1 MSNVTAIRAPE
12 TATPAT
18 EAVPL
23 ADLYLSDLNPRQD
36 ADPEGIALLAESI
49 RLLGL
54 IQNPAGFRD
63 AEGRVGIVAGG
74 RRLRAL
80 QKLADSHPHLAGER
94 PEIVAPHVRIAPDE
108 STARA
113 WASAENA
120 ARQDLHPAD
129 EIRAYGKMAA
139 TGAPVPT
146 IASAFGQTE
155 AHVRRRLALAN
166 LPAPVIDALR
176 AGEISIGAAAAFT
189 VSEDEA
195 LSLQVLEGIRG
206 RPISEH
212 RIKQELQ
219 PQSIRA
225 TDRRA
230 SFVGL
235 TAYEQ
240 AGGKITR
247 DLFSEDVFLADPA
260 LLNDLFRDALTK
272 AGASIEAEGW
282 KWVEVVE
289 DAYVG
294 WERMDKLDRLYK
306 VEGDLTEDEA
316 GRYDELAEWAEG
328 DALDEATE
336 AEFETLTAKLD
347 GAYTED
353 QKVHSGVIAYV
364 DNQGALQPMRG
375 LVRREGRAA
384 AIEAGV
390 LPKPYRMEQ
399 DDAPKQPYSA
409 KLQDDLNAA
418 ALGAR
423 QNATVDHADL
433 ILDLLAWQLSGGM
446 GYRRAFELRAEPPR
460 NMPETETG
468 FTLDER
474 LTKKAA
480 SPKDPWGSDLAKG
493 FRAFRKKGRE
503 HRDAELI
510 RHLTRLLAV
519 SDEGLGKLID
529 KEAETSLRSVWTP
542 TAENLFKR
550 MKGDWLDALW
560 NDLLECGPQSP
571 RATSFAKKKKGEK
584 AETLESLFANPG
596 AFDATPE
603 QITKIDAWVPD
614 HFA

>member
-1 MSNVTAIRAPE
+1 MSNVTAIRATE
-12 TATPAT
+12 NATPDT
-18 EAVPL
+18 EAVPM
-23 ADLYLSDLNPRQD
+23 ADLYLSDMNPRQD
-36 ADPEGIALLAESI
+36 ADPDGIALLADSI

-74 RRLRAL
+74 RRFRAL
-80 QKLADSHPHLAGER
+80 QLLAETHPHLAGER

-108 STARA
+108 GTARA

-195 LSLQVLEGIRG
+195 LTLHVLEGIRG
-206 RPISEH
+206 RSVSEH

-219 PQSIRA
+219 PQSLRL
-225 TDRRA
+225 TDRRV

-235 TAYEQ
+235 TGYEQ

-260 LLNDLFRDALTK
+260 LLNDLFVAELAK

-282 KWVEVVE
+282 KWVEVIE
-289 DAYVG
+289 DSYVG

-306 VEGDLTEDEA
+306 VEGDLTEDETA
-316 GRYDELAEWAEG
+316 RYDELAEAAEAE
-328 DALDEATE
+328 ALDEDGE

-347 GAYTED
+347 GHYTDE
-353 QKVHSGVIAYV
+353 QKAHSGVIAYV
-364 DNQGALQPMRG
+364 DNRGALQPMRG
-375 LVRREGRAA
+375 LVTRADRAA
-384 AIEAGV
+384 AVEAGV

-399 DDAPKQPYSA
+399 DDAPKSPYSA

-423 QNATVDHADL
+423 QNAAVDHADL

-446 GYRRAFELRAEPPR
+446 GYRRAFEVRADAPR
-460 NMPETETG
+460 NAPETETG
-468 FTLDER
+468 FALDER
-474 LTKKAA
+474 LTKEGT

-503 HRDAELI
+503 HRDAELT
-510 RHLTRLLAV
+510 RHLTRLLDV

-529 KEAETSLRSVWTP
+529 KEAGTSLRAVWTP

-560 NDLLECGPQSP
+560 NDLLDCAPASP

-584 AETLESLFANPG
+584 AETLEALFAKPS
-596 AFDATPE
+596 AFEATPE
-603 QITKIDAWVPD
+603 QVEKIDAWVPD